1 MILEQLT
8 AENFR
13 NLGSST
19 VDFHPA
25 VNIIVGRNGQ
35 GKTNL
40 IEAVYFVA
48 TTKSFR
54 TSRIASIFRFAAE
67 SVFVAGKVQ
76 RDGMSRTNSVGF
88 EAGESRRRVR

>member
-13 NLGSST
+13 NLDSAS

-40 IEAVYFVA
+40 IEALYFVA

-54 TSRIASIFRFAAE
+54 TSRIASVCWRRSAA
-67 SVFVAGKVQ
+67 
-76 RDGMSRTNSVGF
+76 SRSWPTS
-88 EAGESRRRVR
+88 ARAPCD